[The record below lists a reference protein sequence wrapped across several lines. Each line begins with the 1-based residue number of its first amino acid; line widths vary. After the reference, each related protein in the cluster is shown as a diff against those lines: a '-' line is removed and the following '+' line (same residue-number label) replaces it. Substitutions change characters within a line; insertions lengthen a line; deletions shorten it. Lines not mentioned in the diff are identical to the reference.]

1 MDRKNMPLGMIFGR
15 IMQDM
20 FRVLRKRASESENII
35 LTNEQFSLLHVIN
48 MRKGKSVQQD
58 FANMLGKDKSA
69 ILRLIDSLENK
80 GLVMRVADANDRRKN
95 CLELTDAGKE
105 LNKRYMKMEEQ
116 ISKELTGKI
125 SQSDMEAFYRVVLS
139 IWKNIEEI

>member
-1 MDRKNMPLGMIFGR
+1 MERKKMPLGMIFGR

-48 MRKGKSVQQD
+48 TRKEKSVQQD

-80 GLVMRVADANDRRKN
+80 GLVMRVTDANDRRKN
-95 CLELTDAGKE
+95 YLELTKAGKE
-105 LNKRYMKMEEQ
+105 LNERYMRMEEQ
-116 ISKELTGKI
+116 ISNELTNEI
-125 SQSDMEAFYRVVLS
+125 SESDMEGFYRVVLK
-139 IWKNIEEI
+139 IWSNMEKI